1 MDERTPETM
10 SHDLTRILQD
20 WPFEPGQINVRLIQ
34 GDDGLAKVQMRVD
47 LGVLQMETEGRPD
60 GQRPMGYDS
69 LLDYHESRLEDHLAE
84 HSSTDGFTLDA
95 EACRMLREESVQY
108 YHRYI
113 SLLVLEDF
121 EGVVRDTTHNL
132 RVLDLCR
139 EFSQDDDDRVIL
151 EQFRPY
157 LVMMR
162 TRALASAAVA
172 ANEAKLAMFHI
183 DDGLEQMRRVFE
195 DGGAPPDA
203 FEQSHEAQVL
213 RGMRDQLA
221 PKLPVSQQEELRKR
235 LQEALRKENYEL
247 AAILRDELRLLAE

>member
-1 MDERTPETM
+1 M
-10 SHDLTRILQD
+10 SFDLTKALQD

-34 GDDGLAKVQMRVD
+34 GDDGTPKVQMRVD
-47 LGVLQMETEGRPD
+47 LGILQMETEGRPD
-60 GQRPMGYDS
+60 ASRPMGYDT
-69 LLDYHESRLEDHLAE
+69 LLDYHETRLEEHLAE
-84 HSSTDGFTLDA
+84 HASDDGFVVDE
-95 EACRMLREESVQY
+95 EACRMLREESVQF

-121 EGVVRDTTHNL
+121 EAVIRDCGHNL

-139 EFSQDDDDRVIL
+139 DYGKEDDDRASL
-151 EQFRPY
+151 EQVRPY

-172 ANEAKLAMFHI
+172 ASEPKVALFHI
-183 DDGLEQMRRVFE
+183 EDGLEQMRIVFE
-195 DGGAPPDA
+195 QAGAIEE
-203 FEQSHEAQVL
+203 FEQSHEAMVL

-221 PKLPVSQQEELRKR
+221 PKLPVSQKDELRKR

>member
-1 MDERTPETM
+1 M
-10 SHDLTRILQD
+10 SFDLTRALQD

-34 GDDGLAKVQMRVD
+34 GDDGTAKVQMRVD
-47 LGVLQMETEGRPD
+47 LGILQMETEGRPD
-60 GQRPMGYDS
+60 ATRPMGFDT
-69 LLDYHESRLEDHLAE
+69 LLDYHETRLEEHIAE
-84 HSSTDGFTLDA
+84 HGSEEGFVLD
-95 EACRMLREESVQY
+95 EDACRQLREESVQF

-113 SLLVLEDF
+113 GLLVLEDF
-121 EGVVRDTTHNL
+121 EAVVRDCGHNL

-139 EFSQDDDDRVIL
+139 DFAAEEDDRTVL

-172 ANEAKLAMFHI
+172 ASEPKVALFHI
-183 DDGLEQMRRVFE
+183 EDGLEQMRAAIE
-195 DGGAPPDA
+195 Q
-203 FEQSHEAQVL
+203 FEQSHEAMVL

-221 PKLPVSQQEELRKR
+221 PKLPVSQKDELRKR